1 MCLAWGYSMLLFKT
15 FASRNFCMNLN
26 CLALG
31 SIEIHWCQ
39 MGLKHGHVTVLE
51 RNKFD
56 IKTEEGVNLKMKG
69 AVKRKRK

>member
-1 MCLAWGYSMLLFKT
+1 
-15 FASRNFCMNLN
+15 
-26 CLALG
+26 
-31 SIEIHWCQ
+31 

>member
-1 MCLAWGYSMLLFKT
+1 
-15 FASRNFCMNLN
+15 
-26 CLALG
+26 
-31 SIEIHWCQ
+31 

-69 AVKRKRK
+69 AVKRKRKWLRLHKPLLRIQTLCYWIVESRL

>member
-1 MCLAWGYSMLLFKT
+1 
-15 FASRNFCMNLN
+15 MNLN